1 MGRGSDVIAS
11 GISRARAQVI
21 QSGVDAGKSRPFME
35 AYADAIGLIPSQAK
49 TMIEAAGVQESTANI
64 MAMDD
69 QIQLLS
75 GKTVTVKQA
84 GAMEAKGLVLELD
97 GSILGLK
104 DKSVKVTEIGSTA
117 AGDRVIKFRG
127 QIYTL
132 TGKTVPVTERGAS
145 ESTNRVD
152 GLARKIRNDLAG
164 KEVDARANVHGQGN
178 VDALRNSVNSLSDK
192 TVTVTQVV
200 RRIGANLPFAEGG
213 FNEPIPMASGDLRP
227 PVAPGLYGTSKRGI
241 LMAEDTRSKWE
252 AYIPERPDL
261 RGRAEAILEETAR
274 RFGKA
279 VIPLEGIT
287 EMASGGVYSRWRSQ
301 LAAVNRLSNRYR
313 WEDGSRQIQVFED
326 GTARWRGYGAAPAA
340 VAQAIA
346 SLNAAQDAYED
357 ALNAKSQPKQSRYTG
372 QHSQAYYD
380 TLARWAAN
388 KGKSRYTG
396 QHSDYY
402 YKKQAEWA
410 AIRKQRAAGSSTRS
424 GAFMRST
431 PSPHEGRTYVAP
443 APRASGGSSSGG
455 FGGGTVIAR
464 LDSRDAALLQKVAE
478 RPVRLEV
485 NGRALGAT
493 IARNAAD
500 RKGR

>member
-1 MGRGSDVIAS
+1 MHGLWDV
-11 GISRARAQVI
+11 Q
-21 QSGVDAGKSRPFME
+21 
-35 AYADAIGLIPSQAK
+35 
-49 TMIEAAGVQESTANI
+49 
-64 MAMDD
+64 
-69 QIQLLS
+69 
-75 GKTVTVKQA
+75 
-84 GAMEAKGLVLELD
+84 GLV
-97 GSILGLK
+97 GAIAAVQ
-104 DKSVKVTEIGSTA
+104 DKSVTIQAAVIGAGLGARWAGGIDGIDPMA
-117 AGDRVIKFRG
+117 AGGMRPG
-127 QIYTL
+127 
-132 TGKTVPVTERGAS
+132 G
-145 ESTNRVD
+145 
-152 GLARKIRNDLAG
+152 
-164 KEVDARANVHGQGN
+164 
-178 VDALRNSVNSLSDK
+178 SV
-192 TVTVTQVV
+192 
-200 RRIGANLPFAEGG
+200 R
-213 FNEPIPMASGDLRP
+213 
-227 PVAPGLYGTSKRGI
+227 PGLYGTSKRGI

-287 EMASGGVYSRWRSQ
+287 AMASGGVYSRWRSQ

-357 ALNAKSQPKQSRYTG
+357 ALNAKSQPKATRYTG

-410 AIRKQRAAGSSTRS
+410 AIRKQRAAGGSAASR

-443 APRASGGSSSGG
+443 ASRATYGSSSSGSTG
-455 FGGGTVIAR
+455 IVYAR
-464 LDSRDAALLQKVAE
+464 VHPSDVKAI
-478 RPVRLEV
+478 V
-485 NGRALGAT
+485 NGVRDGAYQGT
-493 IARNAAD
+493 SLQRRNELAGASTTPT
-500 RKGR
+500 GRRRG